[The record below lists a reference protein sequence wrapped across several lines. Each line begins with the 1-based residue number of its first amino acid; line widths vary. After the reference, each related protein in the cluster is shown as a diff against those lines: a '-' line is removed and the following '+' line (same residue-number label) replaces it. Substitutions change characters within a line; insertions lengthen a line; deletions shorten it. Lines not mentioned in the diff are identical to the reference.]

1 MENKSA
7 LKVRVQKLGTTLSNM
22 VMPNIGAFIA
32 WGILATLF
40 IETGWFPNP
49 TLSVMVS
56 PILTYLL
63 PLLIGYTAGFNAYG
77 QRGAVVGAM
86 ATFGAIVGSSVT
98 MFIGA
103 MIMGP
108 LGAWC
113 IKKFDEK
120 FQEKIR
126 PGFEMLLNNF
136 SAGIIGFILII
147 LAFLAVGPVVS
158 SLTAAI
164 GVGVQAIINAKM
176 LPLANILIEPAKV
189 LFLNNALN
197 HGIFTP
203 LGTEQVAEAGKSI
216 LFLLESNPGPGL
228 GILLAYSFFGKGS
241 AKSSAPGAVIIE
253 FLGGIHE
260 IYFPYVMMKPLLFL
274 AAIAGGVV
282 GTFTFQLLGAGLSA
296 AASPGSIIA
305 ILAMTPRGGY
315 LPVIAGVAAAA
326 VASFLVASV
335 ILKADRSESDSLES
349 AQAASQAAKAASKGQ
364 EVAPSQE
371 ELMISTNAVQQIIF
385 ACDAGMG
392 SSAMGASILR
402 EKVKKAGLD
411 IPVTNKAISNLTD
424 TPNTLIVTQE
434 ELAERAAQ
442 KTPSAIHVS
451 VDNFLATPKYDEI
464 VTRLSGASEAP
475 AEETVPV
482 NQQVS
487 EKAPVQI
494 DLNQIDEVVF
504 AYGKARGSVTMGE
517 ATLKAIFK
525 NKGIAIP
532 VSKVA
537 NEDLPAFNANNIL
550 IVSNIA
556 NQTDVQKYARDAQ
569 LLVVDSLV
577 TTPEYDKMIARI
589 SH

>member
-1 MENKSA
+1 MIIDIV
-7 LKVRVQKLGTTLSNM
+7 LIVDFIFKL
-22 VMPNIGAFIA
+22 
-32 WGILATLF
+32 
-40 IETGWFPNP
+40 
-49 TLSVMVS
+49 
-56 PILTYLL
+56 
-63 PLLIGYTAGFNAYG
+63 NA
-77 QRGAVVGAM
+77 
-86 ATFGAIVGSSVT
+86 
-98 MFIGA
+98 
-103 MIMGP
+103 
-108 LGAWC
+108 
-113 IKKFDEK
+113 IKK
-120 FQEKIR
+120 I
-126 PGFEMLLNNF
+126 
-136 SAGIIGFILII
+136 
-147 LAFLAVGPVVS
+147 V
-158 SLTAAI
+158 
-164 GVGVQAIINAKM
+164 
-176 LPLANILIEPAKV
+176 
-189 LFLNNALN
+189 
-197 HGIFTP
+197 
-203 LGTEQVAEAGKSI
+203 
-216 LFLLESNPGPGL
+216 
-228 GILLAYSFFGKGS
+228 
-241 AKSSAPGAVIIE
+241 
-253 FLGGIHE
+253 
-260 IYFPYVMMKPLLFL
+260 
-274 AAIAGGVV
+274 
-282 GTFTFQLLGAGLSA
+282 
-296 AASPGSIIA
+296 
-305 ILAMTPRGGY
+305 
-315 LPVIAGVAAAA
+315 
-326 VASFLVASV
+326 
-335 ILKADRSESDSLES
+335 
-349 AQAASQAAKAASKGQ
+349 
-364 EVAPSQE
+364 
-371 ELMISTNAVQQIIF
+371 F

-577 TTPEYDKMIARI
+577 TTPEYDIMIARI

>member
-1 MENKSA
+1 
-7 LKVRVQKLGTTLSNM
+7 
-22 VMPNIGAFIA
+22 
-32 WGILATLF
+32 
-40 IETGWFPNP
+40 
-49 TLSVMVS
+49 
-56 PILTYLL
+56 
-63 PLLIGYTAGFNAYG
+63 
-77 QRGAVVGAM
+77 
-86 ATFGAIVGSSVT
+86 
-98 MFIGA
+98 
-103 MIMGP
+103 
-108 LGAWC
+108 
-113 IKKFDEK
+113 
-120 FQEKIR
+120 
-126 PGFEMLLNNF
+126 
-136 SAGIIGFILII
+136 
-147 LAFLAVGPVVS
+147 
-158 SLTAAI
+158 
-164 GVGVQAIINAKM
+164 
-176 LPLANILIEPAKV
+176 
-189 LFLNNALN
+189 
-197 HGIFTP
+197 
-203 LGTEQVAEAGKSI
+203 
-216 LFLLESNPGPGL
+216 
-228 GILLAYSFFGKGS
+228 
-241 AKSSAPGAVIIE
+241 
-253 FLGGIHE
+253 
-260 IYFPYVMMKPLLFL
+260 
-274 AAIAGGVV
+274 
-282 GTFTFQLLGAGLSA
+282 
-296 AASPGSIIA
+296 
-305 ILAMTPRGGY
+305 
-315 LPVIAGVAAAA
+315 
-326 VASFLVASV
+326 
-335 ILKADRSESDSLES
+335 
-349 AQAASQAAKAASKGQ
+349 
-364 EVAPSQE
+364 
-371 ELMISTNAVQQIIF
+371 MISTNAVQQIIF

-537 NEDLPAFNANNIL
+537 NEDLPAFNADNIL

>member
-1 MENKSA
+1 
-7 LKVRVQKLGTTLSNM
+7 
-22 VMPNIGAFIA
+22 
-32 WGILATLF
+32 
-40 IETGWFPNP
+40 
-49 TLSVMVS
+49 
-56 PILTYLL
+56 
-63 PLLIGYTAGFNAYG
+63 
-77 QRGAVVGAM
+77 
-86 ATFGAIVGSSVT
+86 
-98 MFIGA
+98 
-103 MIMGP
+103 
-108 LGAWC
+108 
-113 IKKFDEK
+113 
-120 FQEKIR
+120 
-126 PGFEMLLNNF
+126 
-136 SAGIIGFILII
+136 
-147 LAFLAVGPVVS
+147 
-158 SLTAAI
+158 
-164 GVGVQAIINAKM
+164 
-176 LPLANILIEPAKV
+176 
-189 LFLNNALN
+189 
-197 HGIFTP
+197 
-203 LGTEQVAEAGKSI
+203 
-216 LFLLESNPGPGL
+216 
-228 GILLAYSFFGKGS
+228 
-241 AKSSAPGAVIIE
+241 
-253 FLGGIHE
+253 
-260 IYFPYVMMKPLLFL
+260 
-274 AAIAGGVV
+274 
-282 GTFTFQLLGAGLSA
+282 
-296 AASPGSIIA
+296 
-305 ILAMTPRGGY
+305 
-315 LPVIAGVAAAA
+315 
-326 VASFLVASV
+326 
-335 ILKADRSESDSLES
+335 
-349 AQAASQAAKAASKGQ
+349 
-364 EVAPSQE
+364 
-371 ELMISTNAVQQIIF
+371 
-385 ACDAGMG
+385 
-392 SSAMGASILR
+392 MGASILR

-532 VSKVA
+532 ISKVA

>member
-1 MENKSA
+1 
-7 LKVRVQKLGTTLSNM
+7 
-22 VMPNIGAFIA
+22 
-32 WGILATLF
+32 
-40 IETGWFPNP
+40 
-49 TLSVMVS
+49 
-56 PILTYLL
+56 
-63 PLLIGYTAGFNAYG
+63 
-77 QRGAVVGAM
+77 
-86 ATFGAIVGSSVT
+86 
-98 MFIGA
+98 
-103 MIMGP
+103 
-108 LGAWC
+108 
-113 IKKFDEK
+113 
-120 FQEKIR
+120 
-126 PGFEMLLNNF
+126 
-136 SAGIIGFILII
+136 
-147 LAFLAVGPVVS
+147 
-158 SLTAAI
+158 
-164 GVGVQAIINAKM
+164 
-176 LPLANILIEPAKV
+176 
-189 LFLNNALN
+189 
-197 HGIFTP
+197 
-203 LGTEQVAEAGKSI
+203 
-216 LFLLESNPGPGL
+216 
-228 GILLAYSFFGKGS
+228 
-241 AKSSAPGAVIIE
+241 
-253 FLGGIHE
+253 
-260 IYFPYVMMKPLLFL
+260 
-274 AAIAGGVV
+274 
-282 GTFTFQLLGAGLSA
+282 
-296 AASPGSIIA
+296 
-305 ILAMTPRGGY
+305 
-315 LPVIAGVAAAA
+315 
-326 VASFLVASV
+326 
-335 ILKADRSESDSLES
+335 
-349 AQAASQAAKAASKGQ
+349 
-364 EVAPSQE
+364 
-371 ELMISTNAVQQIIF
+371 MISTNAVQQIIF

-392 SSAMGASILR
+392 SSAIGASILR

-537 NEDLPAFNANNIL
+537 NEDLLAFNANNIL

>member
-1 MENKSA
+1 
-7 LKVRVQKLGTTLSNM
+7 
-22 VMPNIGAFIA
+22 
-32 WGILATLF
+32 
-40 IETGWFPNP
+40 
-49 TLSVMVS
+49 
-56 PILTYLL
+56 
-63 PLLIGYTAGFNAYG
+63 
-77 QRGAVVGAM
+77 
-86 ATFGAIVGSSVT
+86 
-98 MFIGA
+98 
-103 MIMGP
+103 
-108 LGAWC
+108 
-113 IKKFDEK
+113 
-120 FQEKIR
+120 
-126 PGFEMLLNNF
+126 
-136 SAGIIGFILII
+136 
-147 LAFLAVGPVVS
+147 
-158 SLTAAI
+158 
-164 GVGVQAIINAKM
+164 
-176 LPLANILIEPAKV
+176 
-189 LFLNNALN
+189 
-197 HGIFTP
+197 
-203 LGTEQVAEAGKSI
+203 
-216 LFLLESNPGPGL
+216 
-228 GILLAYSFFGKGS
+228 
-241 AKSSAPGAVIIE
+241 
-253 FLGGIHE
+253 
-260 IYFPYVMMKPLLFL
+260 
-274 AAIAGGVV
+274 
-282 GTFTFQLLGAGLSA
+282 
-296 AASPGSIIA
+296 
-305 ILAMTPRGGY
+305 
-315 LPVIAGVAAAA
+315 
-326 VASFLVASV
+326 
-335 ILKADRSESDSLES
+335 
-349 AQAASQAAKAASKGQ
+349 
-364 EVAPSQE
+364 
-371 ELMISTNAVQQIIF
+371 
-385 ACDAGMG
+385 
-392 SSAMGASILR
+392 MGASILR